1 MVKNENLAVKNIS
14 TFSANGKSILVQTGF
29 ASLLSGIVE
38 LDYRV
43 YRYISQLTSSFL
55 QIQYTVNFRINVVL

>member
-29 ASLLSGIVE
+29 ASLLSVI
-38 LDYRV
+38 YQV
-43 YRYISQLTSSFL
+43 YITAAAMTKFYKTTRQK
-55 QIQYTVNFRINVVL
+55 